1 MEIFD
6 TDLLVK
12 YEMTNNIVMV
22 GFPDFET
29 AEHYAAQNNG
39 KLVEVGFKD
48 GNDNPTITDTHSL
61 VEKKAHFFVDAGP
74 EYQFI
79 HSSDPKFQDY
89 AADLQK
95 LDSDSDGD
103 SSAEKYISNGKI
115 QIAEDPI
122 IVLKNYEF
130 ESITSRERAKFLKQ
144 AKVYQI
150 GVSLPLRS

>member
-1 MEIFD
+1 METFD
-6 TDLLVK
+6 TDKLVK
-12 YEMTNNIVMV
+12 YGMTNNTVMI

-29 AEHYAAQNNG
+29 AERYAAENNG

-61 VEKKAHFFVDAGP
+61 VAKKAHFFVEAGP

-95 LDSDSDGD
+95 SDSKFNRD
-103 SSAEKYISNGKI
+103 SSVEKYISNGKF
-115 QIAEDPI
+115 QITEDPI

-130 ESITSRERAKFLKQ
+130 ESVTSRERAKFLKQ

-150 GVSLPLRS
+150 GVSLPLES

>member
-1 MEIFD
+1 METFD
-6 TDLLVK
+6 TDKLVK

-29 AEHYAAQNNG
+29 AEHYADQNNG

-61 VEKKAHFFVDAGP
+61 VQKKAHFYVDAGP

-103 SSAEKYISNGKI
+103 SSAEKYVSNGKI

-130 ESITSRERAKFLKQ
+130 ESVTSRERAKFLKQ

-150 GVSLPLRS
+150 GVSLPLES

>member
-1 MEIFD
+1 METFD
-6 TDLLVK
+6 TNLLVK

-61 VEKKAHFFVDAGP
+61 VENKAHFFVEAGP
-74 EYQFI
+74 EYKFI
-79 HSSDPKFQDY
+79 HSSDPEFQDY

-95 LDSDSDGD
+95 LDSKLDGD

-130 ESITSRERAKFLKQ
+130 ESVTSRERAKYLKQ

-150 GVSLPLRS
+150 GVSLPLES